1 MASDNAV
8 SERSLLGEL
17 FLGNIYKRNQGRIV
31 RQVTCL
37 AIWFVVV
44 VASWRFYDSV
54 MRELA
59 LEGIRSE
66 AMADW
71 VRRGPPLLLL
81 AAGMWFGYRLVN
93 WPRFADFLISVE
105 AEMHKVSWPTKPE
118 LVKASIVVIFVIFFL
133 AMLLFAY
140 DLIWAVVF
148 QRLDIS

>member
-8 SERSLLGEL
+8 SERSLLSEL

-44 VASWRFYDSV
+44 VTCWRFYDGF
-54 MRELA
+54 MRDVAFEDL
-59 LEGIRSE
+59 SE
-66 AMADW
+66 AAAAW
-71 VRRGPPLLLL
+71 ARRGPPLLLL

-148 QRLDIS
+148 QRLNIS